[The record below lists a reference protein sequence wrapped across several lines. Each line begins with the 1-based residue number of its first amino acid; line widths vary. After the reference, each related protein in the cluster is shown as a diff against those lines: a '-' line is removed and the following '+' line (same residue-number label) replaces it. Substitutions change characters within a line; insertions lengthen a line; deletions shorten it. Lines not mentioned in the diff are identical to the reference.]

1 MKRRQFLTLGA
12 TAGVGASL
20 LRSSTSAAAQS
31 PEWRPDG
38 LSSIG
43 RFGVLTPD
51 FDPVP
56 ESEMSAMAP
65 SGVSIHGARVPRQEG
80 GARAFANPPHVDDAV
95 GQLVALAPRAI
106 LFAYTSSSY
115 ALGVAAESAMRA
127 RLEKRAQSIPVLLTC
142 QAATLALRQLRAQRV
157 ALIHPPWFSEEVNAQ
172 GRSYFES
179 QRFEVLACTRLTPSR
194 SFTEVSPA
202 EVYEWV
208 RRNMPERA
216 EAVFI
221 GGNGLRSVGAI
232 HALEEALRKPVL
244 TANQVL
250 LWRALRLVGASAKVI
265 QYGRIFG
272 EGPPATAGGAS

>member
-20 LRSSTSAAAQS
+20 LRSSTSASAQS
-31 PEWRPDG
+31 PKWRPDG

-65 SGVSIHGARVPRQEG
+65 RGVSIHGARVPRQEG
-80 GARAFANPPHVDDAV
+80 GARAFADPPHVHDAV
-95 GQLVALAPRAI
+95 RQLVALAPRAI

-115 ALGVAAESAMRA
+115 ALGVAAESAVRA
-127 RLEKRAQSIPVLLTC
+127 RLEKRAQGIPVLFTC
-142 QAATLALRQLRAQRV
+142 QAATLGLRELGARRV
-157 ALIHPPWFSEEVNAQ
+157 AIISPPWFSEDVNAQ

-179 QRFEVLACTRLTPSR
+179 QGFDVLACTRLAPSR
-194 SFTEVSPA
+194 SFAEVAPA
-202 EVYEWV
+202 EVFEWT
-208 RRNMPERA
+208 RRHVPERA

-221 GGNGLRSVGAI
+221 GGNGMRSVGAI
-232 HALEEALRKPVL
+232 HALEETLRKPVL
-244 TANQVL
+244 TANQGL
-250 LWRALRLVGASAKVI
+250 LWQALRLVGASAKVT